1 MDFGKEFE
9 SFYKVIRIDKEK
21 RKSLLSNKELLRTKI
36 KNNFEKKDR
45 TKPKFFIQGSMD
57 TEVSTGINPL
67 NEDYDIDD
75 GVYLQNINRE
85 SITPETAHKW
95 VYDAVDGHTK
105 ETKDKS
111 KCVRVI
117 YANNEKH
124 VDLPIYVEEDGIYY
138 LAIKGKGW
146 IENNPK
152 KISKWFQDERKAK
165 GHDFRKAVRY
175 LKAWKD
181 KREND
186 NSNLE
191 LFGGFQLSI
200 LASDYFPDSYD
211 NLEEMYFKLVDNI
224 NNNSWAYPSL
234 DNPVNSSQNTLE
246 YYSSVRIKTFKDEFK
261 KMYTQ
266 AKDAYE
272 ETDSS
277 KKHTK
282 WTKVFGDR
290 FPEPAVVLKENQSI
304 LKKIMNG
311 FLELTHI
318 KRPEW
323 TENIQGT
330 VKIVCKRSKNGRQI
344 VNLSSN
350 QKIDK
355 GWQLR
360 FQAKVSTNIS
370 SNKRKYYWQV
380 VNSGDEAIK
389 AECLRGGFYEG
400 VISKGGKVREES
412 TSYRGNHFVK
422 CFVIQNNECVA
433 RSESF
438 IVNII

>member
-1 MDFGKEFE
+1 MDFGKEFGA
-9 SFYKVIRIDKEK
+9 FYKVIRIDKEK
-21 RKSLLSNKELLRTKI
+21 RISLLSNKKALRTKI

-57 TEVSTGINPL
+57 TEVATGINPL

-75 GVYLQNINRE
+75 GVYLQDINRQ

-211 NLEEMYFKLVDNI
+211 NLEEMYFKLVDKI
-224 NNNSWAYPSL
+224 NDNSWAYPSL
-234 DNPVNSSQNTLE
+234 DNPINSLQDTIE
-246 YYSSVRIKTFKDEFK
+246 YYSEARIKTFKEEFS
-261 KMYTQ
+261 KMYEQ

-282 WTKVFGDR
+282 WAKIFGDR
-290 FPEPAVVLKENQSI
+290 FPEPTDDENEAKSCETP
-304 LKKIMNG
+304 LV
-311 FLELTHI
+311 I
-318 KRPEW
+318 K
-323 TENIQGT
+323 GT
-330 VKIVCKRSKNGRQI
+330 TDISKTSGRQ
-344 VNLSSN
+344 
-350 QKIDK
+350 
-355 GWQLR
+355 
-360 FQAKVSTNIS
+360 A
-370 SNKRKYYWQV
+370 
-380 VNSGDEAIK
+380 
-389 AECLRGGFYEG
+389 
-400 VISKGGKVREES
+400 
-412 TSYRGNHFVK
+412 
-422 CFVIQNNECVA
+422 
-433 RSESF
+433 
-438 IVNII
+438 